1 MQPNPA
7 FESDVCCFAAHAPQR
22 ERSAATNTEKA
33 MRSTL
38 WVLALPLFLASAWAL
53 SSSTA
58 ANQNAD
64 VPQEVRALEGA
75 YTGSWTM
82 YGIDGKGDVVKRMA
96 WTDTMKAAN
105 AEVQGD
111 RALVHTVDEM
121 TFEGGQVP
129 PFKVQGKEGYFLKK
143 EGGLGD
149 YFIESNGQTHRMVK
163 VGANV
168 WSYTTAADAQ
178 ELGRLGFPKD
188 ASGQHVLV
196 KVVTK
201 EQGAE
206 MHRISRLT
214 TVNWKDKEGKER
226 VLQFVSLQ
234 GYHKRQ
240 Q

>member
-1 MQPNPA
+1 
-7 FESDVCCFAAHAPQR
+7 
-22 ERSAATNTEKA
+22 
-33 MRSTL
+33 MRCKP
-38 WVLALPLFLASAWAL
+38 WVLALSLLFASAWAL
-53 SSSTA
+53 SSSTG

-64 VPQEVRALEGA
+64 VPKEVRALEGT

-96 WTDTMKAAN
+96 WTDTMIAAN
-105 AEVQGD
+105 SEVKGD
-111 RALVHTVDEM
+111 RALVNTIDEM
-121 TFEGGQVP
+121 TFEGGQIP

-149 YFIESNGQTHRMVK
+149 YFIESNGQTNRMVK
-163 VGANV
+163 VGENV
-168 WSYTTAADAQ
+168 WSYSTSADAQ

-201 EQGAE
+201 EQGTE
-206 MHRISRLT
+206 THRISRLT

-234 GYHKRQ
+234 GYHKREP
-240 Q
+240 